1 MRKQIAVVAVAAIMA
16 AVPVMC
22 PVAAQATVDES
33 IQYVS
38 IDTLDSMSFEA
49 LLQLQTRVN
58 AQLAEKATWKD
69 VEVPQGVWV
78 VGEDIP
84 AGKWTVTCAVPDSFT
99 TVSWGNALK
108 DNGEDIDYRRSDRYS
123 TSNMVG
129 KSAFADTETYSFEV
143 REGDYIVIEHKPA
156 IFNQYAGKPKLGF

>member
-38 IDTLDSMSFEA
+38 AETLESMSFEA

-84 AGKWTVTCAVPDSFT
+84 AGKWTVTCADPKSYTV
-99 TVSWGNALK
+99 VSWGDVLEG
-108 DNGEDIDYRRSDRYS
+108 NGEEINYWDANLYS
-123 TSNMVG
+123 VNNRVG
-129 KSAFADTETYSFEV
+129 TGSMAEMETYSFEV